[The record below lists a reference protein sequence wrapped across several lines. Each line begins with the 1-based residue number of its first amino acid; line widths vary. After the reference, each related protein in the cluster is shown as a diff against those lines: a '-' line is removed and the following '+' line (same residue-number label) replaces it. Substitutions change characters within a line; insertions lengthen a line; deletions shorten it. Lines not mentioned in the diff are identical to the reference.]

1 MLGVTELY
9 ELGSQQWV
17 TTEVEGLPRI
27 LRREPQSLELSLI
40 SRQPT
45 EVHHWQTNIG
55 NGMNEL
61 HRLSV
66 RESKGCS
73 PRFVASQYF
82 GQALLKCRLVETAS
96 PGNT

>member
-1 MLGVTELY
+1 VQGYQQAMLGVTELY

-27 LRREPQSLELSLI
+27 LRREPQSFQLSLI

-61 HRLSV
+61 APAVRPREQRLFATLRGVSV
-66 RESKGCS
+66 FRTGSARPVS
-73 PRFVASQYF
+73 W
-82 GQALLKCRLVETAS
+82 
-96 PGNT
+96 